1 MAAGGG
7 GVGGIADEKAPEA
20 FGLSRHVAEAEMEEE
35 HGGGG
40 GESSVKS
47 KLSGLLWHGG
57 SAYDAWFSCA
67 SNQVYMLSLAS
78 YFFCLISARI

>member
-7 GVGGIADEKAPEA
+7 GGGIADEKAPEA

-35 HGGGG
+35 DGGAGG

-67 SNQVYMLSLAS
+67 SNQVVAVV
-78 YFFCLISARI
+78 AAAP